1 MVLIFWSDL
10 ANKRFKDDNFLVLF
24 LFIDSGGFDE
34 DASVFG
40 GVGEGE
46 DGGGVDPRVSGQ
58 KPFDLDD
65 LAFPE
70 VFVPGVF
77 PGL

>member
-1 MVLIFWSDL
+1 MVLTFWSDL
-10 ANKRFKDDNFLVLF
+10 TDKRFKDDNFLVLF
-24 LFIDSGGFDE
+24 LFINSGGFDE
-34 DASVFG
+34 YASVFG

-58 KPFDLDD
+58 KPFDFDD
-65 LAFPE
+65 LALPE
-70 VFVPGVF
+70 VLVPGVF